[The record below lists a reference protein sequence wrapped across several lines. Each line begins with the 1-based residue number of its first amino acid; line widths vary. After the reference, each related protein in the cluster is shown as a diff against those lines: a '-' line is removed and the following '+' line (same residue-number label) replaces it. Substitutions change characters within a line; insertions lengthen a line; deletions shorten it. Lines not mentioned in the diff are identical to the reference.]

1 MLKVK
6 KIGCLNS
13 ELSYVISKLGHF
25 DTLTIGDCGL
35 PVPRGVQRID
45 LAVTYGV
52 PGFFDVFDVVDA
64 EAKFQK
70 VTIASES
77 KTQIPVFY
85 EKITSWAQK
94 NGVEVVE
101 VPHEVFKAGT
111 VKSVAVVRT
120 GECKPYSNVIL
131 ESNVS
136 F

>member
-1 MLKVK
+1 VK

-77 KTQIPVFY
+77 KTQNPVFY

>member
-1 MLKVK
+1 MK

-13 ELSYVISKLGHF
+13 ELSYVLAKLGHF

-35 PVPRGVQRID
+35 PVPKGVQRID

-52 PGFFDVFDVVDA
+52 PAFKDVFKVVDT

-70 VTIASES
+70 VTIASEAHE
-77 KTQIPVFY
+77 QNPEFY
-85 EKITSWAQK
+85 QFIHDWAQQ
-94 NGVEVVE
+94 NSVEVVE
-101 VPHEVFKAGT
+101 VPHTEFKQQSAS
-111 VKSVAVVRT
+111 SVAVVRT
-120 GECKPYSNVIL
+120 GECKPYCNVIL

>member
-1 MLKVK
+1 MK

-25 DTLTIGDCGL
+25 DTLTVGDCGL
-35 PVPRGVQRID
+35 PVPKGVQRID

-52 PGFFDVFDVVDA
+52 PAFNDVFKVIDA

-70 VTIASES
+70 VTIASEARE
-77 KTQIPVFY
+77 QNPEFY
-85 EKITSWAQK
+85 SMIHNWAET
-94 NGVEVVE
+94 NGIEVVE
-101 VPHEVFKAGT
+101 VPHEVFKKQSAS
-111 VKSVAVVRT
+111 SVAVVRT
-120 GECKPYSNVIL
+120 GECKPFCNVIL

>member
-1 MLKVK
+1 V
-6 KIGCLNS
+6 
-13 ELSYVISKLGHF
+13 F
-25 DTLTIGDCGL
+25 
-35 PVPRGVQRID
+35 Q
-45 LAVTYGV
+45 A
-52 PGFFDVFDVVDA
+52 FFDVFDVVDA

-77 KTQIPVFY
+77 KTQNPVFY

>member
-1 MLKVK
+1 MK

-25 DTLTIGDCGL
+25 DTLTVGDCGL
-35 PVPRGVQRID
+35 PVPKGVQRID

-52 PGFFDVFDVVDA
+52 PSFYDVFDVIDK

-77 KTQIPVFY
+77 KTQNPEFY
-85 EKITSWAQK
+85 EKITTWAK
-94 NGVEVVE
+94 NNGVEVVM
-101 VPHEVFKAGT
+101 VPHTEFKAQSAS
-111 VKSVAVVRT
+111 SVAVVRT
-120 GECKPYSNVIL
+120 GECKPYCNVIL

>member
-1 MLKVK
+1 MK

-35 PVPRGVQRID
+35 PVPKGVQRID
-45 LAVTYGV
+45 LAVTYHV
-52 PGFFDVFDVVDA
+52 PPFWDVFDVVDA

-77 KTQIPVFY
+77 IEQNPDFY
-85 EKITSWAQK
+85 QRITAWAQK
-94 NGVEVVE
+94 NKIEVSI
-101 VPHEVFKAGT
+101 VPHDELKKLSA
-111 VKSVAVVRT
+111 SSAAVVRT
-120 GECKPYSNVIL
+120 GECHPYCNVIL

>member
-1 MLKVK
+1 MK

-13 ELSYVISKLGHF
+13 ELSYVLAKLGHF

-35 PVPRGVQRID
+35 PVPKGVQRID

-52 PGFFDVFDVVDA
+52 PAFTDVFKVVDA

-70 VTIASES
+70 VTIASEA
-77 KTQIPVFY
+77 KEQNPEFY
-85 EKITSWAQK
+85 GFITKWAAD
-94 NGVEVVE
+94 NGIEVVE
-101 VPHEVFKAGT
+101 VPHDEFKNRSAS
-111 VKSVAVVRT
+111 SVAVVRT
-120 GECKPYSNVIL
+120 GECKPYCNVIL

>member
-1 MLKVK
+1 MK

-35 PVPRGVQRID
+35 PVPKGVQRID

-52 PGFFDVFDVVDA
+52 PSFYDVFKVVDA
-64 EAKFQK
+64 EAKFQA
-70 VTIASES
+70 VYIASEAQ
-77 KTQIPVFY
+77 THNPRFY
-85 EKITSWAQK
+85 EFVQNWAK
-94 NGVEVVE
+94 ENHIEVRE
-101 VPHEVFKAGT
+101 IPHERFKEQTA
-111 VKSVAVVRT
+111 KSVAVVRT
-120 GECKPYSNVIL
+120 GECQPYANVIL

>member
-1 MLKVK
+1 MK

-35 PVPRGVQRID
+35 PVPKGVQRID

-52 PGFFDVFDVVDA
+52 PSFKDVFNVVDA

-70 VTIASES
+70 VTIASEARE
-77 KTQIPVFY
+77 INPDFY
-85 EKITSWAQK
+85 NFIHEWAQK
-94 NGVEVVE
+94 NGIVVE
-101 VPHEVFKAGT
+101 EIKHDDFKKLSAS
-111 VKSVAVVRT
+111 SVAVVRT
-120 GECKPYSNVIL
+120 GECKPYCNVIL

>member
-1 MLKVK
+1 VK

-52 PGFFDVFDVVDA
+52 PSFFDVFDVVDA

-77 KTQIPVFY
+77 KTQNPVFY

>member
-1 MLKVK
+1 MK

-25 DTLTIGDCGL
+25 DTLTVGDCGL
-35 PVPRGVQRID
+35 PIPKGVQRID

-52 PGFFDVFDVVDA
+52 PSFESVFKVIDS

-70 VTIASES
+70 VTIAKET
-77 KTQIPVFY
+77 KEQNPEFYKFICEWAKKEPV
-85 EKITSWAQK
+85 T
-94 NGVEVVE
+94 VVE
-101 VPHEVFKAGT
+101 VPHEELK
-111 VKSVAVVRT
+111 KQSQSSVAVVRT

>member
-1 MLKVK
+1 MK

-35 PVPRGVQRID
+35 PVPKGVQRID

-52 PGFFDVFDVVDA
+52 PSFDDVFKVVDA

-70 VTIASES
+70 ATIASEA
-77 KTQIPVFY
+77 KTQKPEFY
-85 EKITSWAQK
+85 KKMVTWAK
-94 NGVEVVE
+94 ENNIELVE
-101 VPHEVFKAGT
+101 VPHEEFKKQSAS
-111 VKSVAVVRT
+111 SVAVVRT
-120 GECKPYSNVIL
+120 GECHPYCNVIL

>member
-1 MLKVK
+1 MK

-25 DTLTIGDCGL
+25 DTITIGDCGL
-35 PVPRGVQRID
+35 PVPDGVQRID

-52 PGFFDVFDVVDA
+52 PSFDAVFNVIDA

-70 VTIASES
+70 ITLASEALE
-77 KTQIPVFY
+77 QNPEFY
-85 EKITSWAQK
+85 AKMKNWAEA
-94 NGVEVVE
+94 NGVKVE
-101 VPHEVFKAGT
+101 IVSHDELKQLSA
-111 VKSVAVVRT
+111 KSKAVVRT
-120 GECKPYSNVIL
+120 GEYTAYSNVIL

>member
-1 MLKVK
+1 MK

-77 KTQIPVFY
+77 KTQNPVFY

-136 F
+136 L

>member
-1 MLKVK
+1 MK

-77 KTQIPVFY
+77 KTPNPVFY

>member
-1 MLKVK
+1 MK

-25 DTLTIGDCGL
+25 DTITIGDCGL
-35 PVPRGVQRID
+35 PVPDGVQRID

-52 PGFFDVFDVVDA
+52 PSFDDVFKVVDI

-70 VTIASES
+70 VTIASEALE
-77 KTQIPVFY
+77 QNPQFCQ
-85 EKITSWAQK
+85 KIQDWALANNVK
-94 NGVEVVE
+94 VEL
-101 VPHEVFKAGT
+101 VPHDELKKLSA
-111 VKSVAVVRT
+111 KSKAVVRT
-120 GECKPYSNVIL
+120 GECTAYSNVIL

>member
-1 MLKVK
+1 MK

-35 PVPRGVQRID
+35 PVPKGVQRID

-52 PGFFDVFDVVDA
+52 PSFDDVFKVVDA

-70 VTIASES
+70 VTIASEA
-77 KTQIPVFY
+77 KEANPAFY
-85 EKITSWAQK
+85 QNLHEWAK
-94 NGVEVVE
+94 LS
-101 VPHEVFKAGT
+101 AS
-111 VKSVAVVRT
+111 SVAIVRT
-120 GECKPYSNVIL
+120 GECKPFSNVIL